1 MYYPLLLPNQ
11 KLGLRGKDYGIPREF
26 WCWRELYRK
35 KEAGKDGSLSD
46 MAEPSIRKKIKSFL
60 TPEKAKSHGRAIYAE
75 QAKECGLEVGVK
87 PLEDD
92 AWSKIHELCY
102 RINDGPTSVPDSK
115 LTESGNSGFFRR
127 SGRTK

>member
-75 QAKECGLEVGVK
+75 QAKECGLEVEVK
-87 PLEDD
+87 PLKDD
-92 AWSKIHELCY
+92 TWSKIYELYY
-102 RINDGPTSVPDSK
+102 RIDNRLTSTPTSK
-115 LTESGNSGFFRR
+115 LIESGNASFFR
-127 SGRTK
+127 